1 MESTVRIELWHGG
14 KFDEQ
19 HNNLYRGGNKFVI
32 PDVDLDM
39 FCLDDLFDMLKA
51 AGGQQMNVH
60 FFFQL
65 PKNAF
70 TTEMVKIVGDA
81 EIRTM
86 FNCFRN
92 HSVITLWSQENN
104 FTPLKDAIIGVG
116 CNPSDDTK
124 AGPQVMNASD
134 DNERG
139 TSESFG
145 SDPID
150 DNDIGLDDVSIGDDE
165 DSLDGSF
172 HESDE
177 DVDSDSSTE
186 NDAGDYKRRSQPKPH
201 NEKATEC
208 WYSDIELEDE
218 LISLAS
224 SDDDDSCPKHHVFS
238 ERMNMKMFELAV
250 GMKFKD
256 VHEFRRVLVDWTV
269 RSGVELVFKKNEK
282 RRVTAVCKAGCEWR
296 LHASLVM
303 GGPTFQIKTLTG
315 KHTCVRASSNKLATY
330 KYLSKRIEMIV
341 CENPTIPV
349 DNLKRLIRRKC
360 NVDVSEYK
368 AYMAKKAALE
378 KLKGKFKDQYL
389 KLWDYCETVRKY
401 NPGSKILVKRDH
413 SFSVPTFQRM
423 YFSLQALKS
432 GFLAG
437 CRPVIGLDGCFLK
450 TNYGGQLL
458 VAIGRDGNVNV
469 FLNINGSGAS
479 GEF

>member
-1 MESTVRIELWHGG
+1 MKG
-14 KFDEQ
+14 
-19 HNNLYRGGNKFVI
+19 
-32 PDVDLDM
+32 
-39 FCLDDLFDMLKA
+39 
-51 AGGQQMNVH
+51 
-60 FFFQL
+60 
-65 PKNAF
+65 
-70 TTEMVKIVGDA
+70 
-81 EIRTM
+81 
-86 FNCFRN
+86 
-92 HSVITLWSQENN
+92 
-104 FTPLKDAIIGVG
+104 
-116 CNPSDDTK
+116 
-124 AGPQVMNASD
+124 
-134 DNERG
+134 G

-145 SDPID
+145 NDPID

-165 DSLDGSF
+165 DSLDGSI

-177 DVDSDSSTE
+177 DVDSNSSTE
-186 NDAGDYKRRSQPKPH
+186 NDAGDDKRRSQPKPH

-208 WYSDIELEDE
+208 WYNDIELEDE

-238 ERMNMKMFELAV
+238 ERMNMKRFELVV

-256 VHEFRRVLVDWTV
+256 VHEFRSVLVDWTV

-282 RRVTAVCKAGCEWR
+282 RRVTAVCKDGCEWR
-296 LHASLVM
+296 LHTSLVM
-303 GGPTFQIKTLTG
+303 GGPTFRIKTLTG

-349 DNLKRLIRRKC
+349 DKLKRLIRRKC
-360 NVDVSEYK
+360 NVDVSKYK
-368 AYMAKKAALE
+368 TYRAKKAALE
-378 KLKGKFKDQYL
+378 KLKGNFKDQYL
-389 KLWDYCETVRKY
+389 KLWDYCEIVRKY

-413 SFSVPTFQRM
+413 SFFVPKFQRM

-458 VAIGRDGNVNV
+458 VAIGRDGNENV
-469 FLNINGSGAS
+469 FPISMAVMQVENFDNWRWFISELLEGIGFERWTFISDGQKGLLEALNELAPECEHRFCVRHLYQNFARKHPGLELKRMLWAAAS
-479 GEF
+479 TTNKNEFAMWMKRIEAANRKTSPDHETTAEWLNKIPPAHWARSHFLISSFSDVIVNNKQE